1 MSKLSLGLASAII
14 LAAVSF
20 SGCCAPMGPI
30 GPGCAVPGCSDCS
43 GCGTSNQYVA
53 NGPLDALRN
62 ARRKMVC
69 GSGCGEAYVGEW
81 ISTPPDAA
89 DPCCGDQFI
98 GGATKC
104 RPFCWQPGNLFR
116 GMYGQRVCS
125 GDASSTPCPGGST
138 HFCDRCKGGGSCGA
152 GGCASGSCGGVISGP
167 VVSSAP
173 VAASSCG
180 CTASS
185 RPVQQTTTRVV
196 TNRPAVDRA
205 TATKQVAAKQ
215 VIVRTQKAT
224 QPTVR

>member
-1 MSKLSLGLASAII
+1 MSKLCLGLASAII

-30 GPGCAVPGCSDCS
+30 GPGCAVPSCSDCS
-43 GCGTSNQYVA
+43 GCGASNQYIA
-53 NGPLDALRN
+53 NGPLDAIRN

-81 ISTPPDAA
+81 ISTPPDAM
-89 DPCCGDQFI
+89 DPCCGEQFV

-125 GDASSTPCPGGST
+125 GDASSTPCAVST
-138 HFCDRCKGGGSCGA
+138 NFCDRCKGGGTCGGSCGA
-152 GGCASGSCGGVISGP
+152 GGCGGGVISGP

-173 VAASSCG
+173 IAASTCG
-180 CTASS
+180 CTASN

-215 VIVRTQKAT
+215 T
-224 QPTVR
+224 TVRAKKTTQSKVR